1 MRHELSGF
9 LRATGPGR
17 VQASGPGII
26 RFMMAASH
34 ITIECKR
41 YGCMKNLLAC
51 YANCRFSTRCDELR
65 NEISDK
71 PEQAT
76 SDINAYL
83 GERGMRLIQI
93 QFPKR
98 GLKFVDPGK
107 QASDTRS
114 GKSLLRVERK
124 DAAGGPRAVAQPG
137 KVTVKRS
144 AATVPLESFGS
155 RPRPKRRLKPGL
167 KAVKTVAAIPATGA
181 LRTRAAEP
189 RKESSPKKRPAG
201 KRAARVKATV
211 SKAARVRPS
220 RDVKDLV
227 KVVAKA
233 PATAKAEPRKAMNQ
247 STGMS
252 EQLTDKEKSAKPNK
266 TSSNKRSA
274 SSGAR
279 PGRKQGK
286 KFIILEGRTASLV
299 DEKGLMMHIMS
310 GSSTEARYFEVN
322 EVEARV
328 QIVTKK

>member
-1 MRHELSGF
+1 
-9 LRATGPGR
+9 
-17 VQASGPGII
+17 
-26 RFMMAASH
+26 MAISH
-34 ITIECKR
+34 ITTECKR

-107 QASDTRS
+107 QASETRS
-114 GKSLLRVERK
+114 GKGLLRVERK
-124 DAAGGPRAVAQPG
+124 DTAAGPRAVAQPG
-137 KVTVKRS
+137 TVMVKRP

-167 KAVKTVAAIPATGA
+167 KTAKTVSAPPETGA
-181 LRTRAAEP
+181 PKAKAAEP
-189 RKESSPKKRPAG
+189 RKEPSSKKRSA
-201 KRAARVKATV
+201 KK
-211 SKAARVRPS
+211 KAARTRVRATVAEAVKARPS
-220 RDVKDLV
+220 AD
-227 KVVAKA
+227 AKA
-233 PATAKAEPRKAMNQ
+233 LEKARPKRKPTASGRVRKAVRVEPGKAMNQ

-266 TSSNKRSA
+266 TSSNKRGA

-279 PGRKQGK
+279 SGRKQGK
-286 KFIILEGRTASLV
+286 QFIILEGKAASLV